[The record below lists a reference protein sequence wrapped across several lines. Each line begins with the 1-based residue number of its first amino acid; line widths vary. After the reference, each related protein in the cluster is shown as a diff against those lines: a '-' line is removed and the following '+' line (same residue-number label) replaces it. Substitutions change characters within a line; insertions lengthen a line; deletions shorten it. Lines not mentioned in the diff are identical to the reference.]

1 MLIHWYCRKLL
12 KALLRQVENLQR
24 YSVKRKYRQQPSD
37 YLFKYRGYKKI
48 VRGCCCKY
56 SAAFQ
61 GFAHWLERYKGQSIR
76 TAIKKSVKQEQKS
89 FARKAK

>member
-12 KALLRQVENLQR
+12 EALLRQVENLQR
-24 YSVKRKYRQQPSD
+24 YKVKRKYRQQPSD
-37 YLFKYRGYKKI
+37 YLFEYRGYKKI

-61 GFAHWLERYKGQSIR
+61 GFAHWLERNKRKNIHN
-76 TAIKKSVKQEQKS
+76 AIKRDVKKEQKS